1 MLFKVAICDDEEKD
15 IQVIQRFLH
24 IYEMQHDI
32 DFEINTFQNSTK
44 LLEKYDSAGR
54 YNILFLDVE
63 MPKLSGLEVAAHIRE
78 IPDRLAKIVFVSNF
92 PEYMQDSGSLWQTK
106 GLIMKEKKSSFT
118 GSLGFFED
126 FEKLLF
132 RIIKSYRESENASF
146 LLKEDGAEEVIFAE
160 NIIAIHSINAKKKR
174 IQIFLEYKT
183 IEAYGVLSEWEKK
196 LNSDSFFCPCRGYLV
211 NLNRIHFIKDK
222 ELIMSNNEKIP
233 LSRRQEKELRSI
245 FSKKLLSINQVR

>member
-78 IPDRLAKIVFVSNF
+78 IPDRMAK
-92 PEYMQDSGSLWQTK
+92 L
-106 GLIMKEKKSSFT
+106 
-118 GSLGFFED
+118 
-126 FEKLLF
+126 
-132 RIIKSYRESENASF
+132 F
-146 LLKEDGAEEVIFAE
+146 LLVTF
-160 NIIAIHSINAKKKR
+160 
-174 IQIFLEYKT
+174 
-183 IEAYGVLSEWEKK
+183 
-196 LNSDSFFCPCRGYLV
+196 
-211 NLNRIHFIKDK
+211 
-222 ELIMSNNEKIP
+222 
-233 LSRRQEKELRSI
+233 RSI
-245 FSKKLLSINQVR
+245 CKTVLMWRLFTIFQNHFFLKILKNYYSALLNLIAKVKMLRFF

>member
-15 IQVIQRFLH
+15 IQTIQRFLH

-78 IPDRLAKIVFVSNF
+78 IPDRMAKIVFVSNF
-92 PEYMQDSGSLWQTK
+92 PEYMQDSFNVEAFHYFPKPFL
-106 GLIMKEKKSSFT
+106 
-118 GSLGFFED
+118 FED

-160 NIIAIHSINAKKKR
+160 KVVREID
-174 IQIFLEYKT
+174 
-183 IEAYGVLSEWEKK
+183 EKK
-196 LNSDSFFCPCRGYLV
+196 AKGIGVFTVDGKMIDIAFYDGAMRT
-211 NLNRIHFIKDK
+211 
-222 ELIMSNNEKIP
+222 
-233 LSRRQEKELRSI
+233 LRLAKASGVYEGG
-245 FSKKLLSINQVR
+245 L

>member
-15 IQVIQRFLH
+15 IQAIQRFLH

-78 IPDRLAKIVFVSNF
+78 IPDRMAKIVFVSNF
-92 PEYMQDSGSLWQTK
+92 PEYMQDSFNVEAFHYFPKPFL
-106 GLIMKEKKSSFT
+106 
-118 GSLGFFED
+118 FED

-146 LLKEDGAEEVIFAE
+146 LLKEDGAEEVILQK
-160 NIIAIHSINAKKKR
+160 ILLPSILLMQKR
-174 IQIFLEYKT
+174 NGYK
-183 IEAYGVLSEWEKK
+183 
-196 LNSDSFFCPCRGYLV
+196 FF
-211 NLNRIHFIKDK
+211 
-222 ELIMSNNEKIP
+222 
-233 LSRRQEKELRSI
+233 
-245 FSKKLLSINQVR
+245 